1 MFKLLKYVLADILRN
16 RVLIAYTIL
25 LLLLS
30 STLLLLDDNPAKAML
45 SLLNLVLFVL
55 PLVCLMFATIYLYNS
70 CEFIE
75 LLVSQP
81 VKRKKIWMSLYWGIS
96 VALSCA
102 FLVGVALPMILFGMF
117 NMTGITL
124 IVSGTFLTWVF
135 VGLSLLTGV
144 WVRDKARGIGT
155 AILLWLYFA
164 LLFDGLVL
172 FALFQLSDYPI
183 EKAMVV
189 VSMFNPVDL
198 SRIQVLLHLDES
210 AMMGYTGAVFRDFL
224 GTTSG
229 TIVAWIAM
237 LVWIWWPI
245 YLAGRRF
252 VRKDL

>member
-16 RVLIAYTIL
+16 RVLIAYTL
-25 LLLLS
+25 LLLVLT
-30 STLLLLDDNPAKAML
+30 STLLLLDDHTDKAML

-70 CEFIE
+70 SEFIE

-81 VKRKKIWMSLYWGIS
+81 VKRMKIWLSLYFG
-96 VALSCA
+96 VALSLTLA
-102 FLVGVALPMILFGMF
+102 FWIGVGIPMLLGGML
-117 NMTGITL
+117 GITGLVLL
-124 IVSGTFLTWVF
+124 ISGTFLSWVF
-135 VGLSLLTGV
+135 VGLSMLTAV

-155 AILLWLYFA
+155 AILLWLYFV

-183 EKAMVV
+183 EKAMVG
-189 VSMFNPVDL
+189 VSLLNPVDL

-210 AMMGYTGAVFRDFL
+210 AMMGYSGAVFREFL
-224 GTTSG
+224 GTTTG
-229 TIVAWIAM
+229 ALVALAGMILWV
-237 LVWIWWPI
+237 VWPV